1 MRIITVNKAER
12 GLRWRCAC
20 GIHIGIPGGSL
31 GAGGTTSSRDT
42 LQRGGEEGVCFAYAN
57 ELMASGGLAVTQ
69 QLWRGSPSR
78 GSTEPRGLGSH
89 GGT

>member
-1 MRIITVNKAER
+1 MHAGYTLES
-12 GLRWRCAC
+12 
-20 GIHIGIPGGSL
+20 PGGPWEQ
-31 GAGGTTSSRDT
+31 GALPLPGTPCSVGGR
-42 LQRGGEEGVCFAYAN
+42 RGGCFAYAN